1 MNDTKEERK
10 GWLKGRG
17 KLFNFRPVLAISSG
31 FGLGIFLCYA
41 FSLHALWIGL
51 LLAVGGGGAICLF
64 LRKKEKSALPALLFA
79 AFLLL
84 MFCLGALSFSARL
97 SSYNADN
104 AAEGTYTVSATVK
117 DIAGKNSL
125 YLTDAMLTDGDSVRA
140 LGGNIRV
147 YVNSLPDEIGIGT
160 KVSFECELKPYDSS
174 AYGRFNATPILEN
187 TKYMASV
194 SGDKIMVRGEKK
206 FDLFYAARERLRNV
220 LFGTMREEEAAV
232 CYAMLTGDGSAVENG
247 LLQNFRYGGVA
258 HIFAV
263 SGLHIGVIYAILSFL
278 LKRIRMP
285 KLLRCAL
292 IFAPLLFYVGVCRF
306 SPSSVRALVM
316 CTILMFS
323 NAAGLKYD
331 ALNSVSLAAL
341 AVLIINP
348 VYLFGVGFL
357 LSIAAA
363 GGIIVLG
370 GTFTRAFQKI
380 RCPRKLASSAG
391 VCLAAQIS
399 TFPLLLDCFGYVSAL
414 SLVTNLL
421 FIPVISAV
429 YALLFAFSLLACVI
443 PAAAGALLY
452 IPELLVSVAVFPLS
466 ALDMK
471 ILLISG
477 FSFGGYIALWY
488 FVLAVMSD
496 KINLRAAPKAAVCLL
511 LSAVLICGV
520 AAGNGAFETGN
531 VVFLSGDYNASFV
544 YIRSDGDYLVCF
556 GKPSAASAQ
565 SFSLRYR
572 LKGTD
577 GLIVL
582 GSEKEINAAVPV
594 MQAEIPAKTLYA
606 AERGDYQQSFHS
618 LEVKNPQGEFY
629 LGTARMRFIDENTL
643 FAEVCGARYLFAGKD
658 AAAVSG
664 EYDVAVSAKEDGL
677 DGVRAK
683 EKICFESASDKISV
697 RHTGDLQIRAK
708 DGIIFVKRR
717 GA

>member
-1 MNDTKEERK
+1 
-10 GWLKGRG
+10 
-17 KLFNFRPVLAISSG
+17 
-31 FGLGIFLCYA
+31 
-41 FSLHALWIGL
+41 
-51 LLAVGGGGAICLF
+51 
-64 LRKKEKSALPALLFA
+64 
-79 AFLLL
+79 
-84 MFCLGALSFSARL
+84 
-97 SSYNADN
+97 
-104 AAEGTYTVSATVK
+104 
-117 DIAGKNSL
+117 
-125 YLTDAMLTDGDSVRA
+125 
-140 LGGNIRV
+140 
-147 YVNSLPDEIGIGT
+147 
-160 KVSFECELKPYDSS
+160 
-174 AYGRFNATPILEN
+174 
-187 TKYMASV
+187 MASV

-316 CTILMFS
+316 CTVLMFS

-331 ALNSVSLAAL
+331 ALNSVALAAL

-357 LSIAAA
+357 LSVSAA

-380 RCPRKLASSAG
+380 RSPRKLASSAG

-421 FIPVISAV
+421 FIPVISAI
-429 YALLFAFSLLACVI
+429 YAFLFAFSLLACVI

-496 KINLRAAPKAAVCLL
+496 KINLRAAPKAAVCSAFVRRIDVRRRCGKRCVRNGECGLSQRRLQCKFRLYSFRGRLSRLL
-511 LSAVLICGV
+511 RK
-520 AAGNGAFETGN
+520 AF
-531 VVFLSGDYNASFV
+531 
-544 YIRSDGDYLVCF
+544 RC
-556 GKPSAASAQ
+556 
-565 SFSLRYR
+565 
-572 LKGTD
+572 
-577 GLIVL
+577 
-582 GSEKEINAAVPV
+582 
-594 MQAEIPAKTLYA
+594 
-606 AERGDYQQSFHS
+606 
-618 LEVKNPQGEFY
+618 
-629 LGTARMRFIDENTL
+629 
-643 FAEVCGARYLFAGKD
+643 
-658 AAAVSG
+658 
-664 EYDVAVSAKEDGL
+664 
-677 DGVRAK
+677 VRAVFFPSLSPQRGGRTHRSRRRK
-683 EKICFESASDKISV
+683 GDQRRRS
-697 RHTGDLQIRAK
+697 RHAGGNPRK
-708 DGIIFVKRR
+708 NFVRR
-717 GA
+717 GARRLSAKFSIRSK

>member
-1 MNDTKEERK
+1 M
-10 GWLKGRG
+10 
-17 KLFNFRPVLAISSG
+17 
-31 FGLGIFLCYA
+31 
-41 FSLHALWIGL
+41 
-51 LLAVGGGGAICLF
+51 
-64 LRKKEKSALPALLFA
+64 
-79 AFLLL
+79 
-84 MFCLGALSFSARL
+84 
-97 SSYNADN
+97 
-104 AAEGTYTVSATVK
+104 
-117 DIAGKNSL
+117 
-125 YLTDAMLTDGDSVRA
+125 
-140 LGGNIRV
+140 
-147 YVNSLPDEIGIGT
+147 
-160 KVSFECELKPYDSS
+160 
-174 AYGRFNATPILEN
+174 
-187 TKYMASV
+187 
-194 SGDKIMVRGEKK
+194 
-206 FDLFYAARERLRNV
+206 
-220 LFGTMREEEAAV
+220 
-232 CYAMLTGDGSAVENG
+232 
-247 LLQNFRYGGVA
+247 
-258 HIFAV
+258 
-263 SGLHIGVIYAILSFL
+263 
-278 LKRIRMP
+278 
-285 KLLRCAL
+285 
-292 IFAPLLFYVGVCRF
+292 
-306 SPSSVRALVM
+306 
-316 CTILMFS
+316 
-323 NAAGLKYD
+323 
-331 ALNSVSLAAL
+331 
-341 AVLIINP
+341 
-348 VYLFGVGFL
+348 
-357 LSIAAA
+357 
-363 GGIIVLG
+363 LG

-421 FIPVISAV
+421 FIPVISAI
-429 YALLFAFSLLACVI
+429 YAFLFAFSLLACVI

-531 VVFLSGDYNASFV
+531 AVFLSGDYNASFV

-572 LKGTD
+572 LKGAD

-594 MQAEIPAKTLYA
+594 MQAEFPAKTLYA

-683 EKICFESASDKISV
+683 EKICFESASDKICV